1 MGSNP
6 TLSAISLL
14 NQLLRKNVTALT
26 FLHFMPKEKLPKLT
40 EAQVRAMASEK
51 SFERGAGY
59 YQDGAIVEPVS
70 QGMELRAECAGSEYE
85 PYQISVTLNA
95 EGIEHTSCTCPYD
108 WGGICKHLVAL
119 LLTYVR
125 RPQAFRT
132 LQPLDKMLAGK
143 SSDEL
148 VVIIQ
153 DLLRH
158 RPELMPVVE
167 LTAATQQVKQGK
179 PLNVSA
185 YRTQARRAMQHEMPR
200 SIERELKS
208 LRDTAARLAQGGDA
222 LSAGAIYHALLDEAV
237 KGYEDIVSSMD
248 EDGDIAVIIDDLAKG
263 LGECL
268 AQSEAGPKT
277 RREWLEALLRAEL
290 ADIELGGIDLA
301 PSAKDA
307 ILRGASG
314 EEWQWIEERLSKIFS
329 ADSSWANEVI
339 QKFLARGRKKHR
351 AR

>member
-1 MGSNP
+1 
-6 TLSAISLL
+6 
-14 NQLLRKNVTALT
+14 
-26 FLHFMPKEKLPKLT
+26 MPKEKPPKLT

-51 SFERGAGY
+51 VFERGASY
-59 YQDGAIVEPVS
+59 YQDGAIVEPVL

-85 PYQISVTLNA
+85 PYQISVTLDA
-95 EGIEHTSCTCPYD
+95 KGIAQTSCTCPYD
-108 WGGICKHLVAL
+108 WGGICKHIVAL
-119 LLTYVR
+119 LLNYVHHPKAIR
-125 RPQAFRT
+125 A
-132 LQPLDKMLAGK
+132 LEPLDQMLAGK

-148 VVIIQ
+148 IVIIQ

-158 RPELMPVVE
+158 RPELMPLVE
-167 LTAATQQVKQGK
+167 LTTATQQVKRGK

-185 YRTQARRAMQHEMPR
+185 YRTQARHAMQHETPR
-200 SIERELKS
+200 SVERELKS
-208 LRDTAARLAQGGDA
+208 LRDTAARIAQGGDA
-222 LSAGAIYHALLDEAV
+222 LSAGAIYHALLAEAV

-248 EDGDIAVIIDDLAKG
+248 EDGEIAVIIDDLAKG

-268 AQSEAGPKT
+268 AQSEAVPET

-307 ILRGASG
+307 ILKSANS
-314 EEWQWIEERLSKIFS
+314 EEWRWVEERLSKTFS

-339 QKFLARGRKKHR
+339 QKFLAEGRKKHR
-351 AR
+351 AKI

>member
-1 MGSNP
+1 
-6 TLSAISLL
+6 
-14 NQLLRKNVTALT
+14 
-26 FLHFMPKEKLPKLT
+26 MPKEKLPKLT

-51 SFERGAGY
+51 SFERGTGY
-59 YQDGAIVEPVS
+59 YLDGAVIEPVS
-70 QGMELRAECAGSEYE
+70 QGMELRAECAGSEQE
-85 PYQISVTLNA
+85 SYQISVTFDA
-95 EGIEHTSCTCPYD
+95 EGIAQTSCTCPYD

-119 LLTYVR
+119 LLTYTR

-148 VVIIQ
+148 IVIIQ

-179 PLNVSA
+179 SLNVSA

-200 SIERELKS
+200 SVKRELKS
-208 LRDTAARLAQGGDA
+208 LRDTAARLAQGGDT
-222 LSAGAIYHALLDEAV
+222 LNAGAIYHALLDETV
-237 KGYEDIVSSMD
+237 KGYDEMVFSMD
-248 EDGDIAVIIDDLAKG
+248 EEGDIAVIIDGLAKG

-268 AQSEAGPKT
+268 AQSEAGAET

-290 ADIELGGIDLA
+290 ADIELGGIELA

-307 ILRGASG
+307 ILSCASG
-314 EEWQWIEERLSKIFS
+314 EEWQWIEERLSKISS
-329 ADSSWANEVI
+329 ADSSWANEAI
-339 QKFLARGRKKHR
+339 QKFLANGRKKHR
-351 AR
+351 AKI